1 MTTAYVKWTSAEGE
15 EQILALTDEVVLGR
29 STQSDIVFSQPEV
42 SRRHARLAKNRDGY
56 VIYNLSMSHG
66 TFVNGMPVDGQ
77 QQLHP
82 GDRIRLGPTANEL
95 HYFVTSD
102 EPSTASAHNPN
113 DDVVEKYASSL
124 SSILT
129 TEKAGSSDLAKI
141 SSLLEFQYEWGK
153 VFSPGRAFEQ
163 ILRAALKN
171 SEAERGFVML
181 VRGADF
187 EYVAGLDSQGRQ
199 LPSTEFVASQSIAR
213 QVASD
218 GKPLFMPK
226 TIIESFAQ
234 QQSIVGLRLRSLACM
249 PLSWM
254 ASDSS
259 EPQVRGVLYL
269 DSTQTMRAISGFD
282 EKILNKLAQEAGIVI
297 EKLEMLKTL
306 EERKQWKPERDL
318 IQNEL
323 LAADALRRAE
333 AQVLRSEYSAS
344 IARFA
349 AALSHELNNPL
360 GALKNALQTSS
371 LLTERKRGATPE
383 KLAELEEIERQLH
396 GTSLQSIER
405 LRQIFLRIQKVT
417 NLDRDEALP
426 VDLNLLLE
434 DVVEM
439 LESGNLGGVKLQRD
453 FQPLPKMTVRPQQ
466 LSAVFLNVIQ
476 NAIDSSKESAAVV
489 VATRQLPSMVEI
501 VVEDHGRGM
510 SAEELSG
517 IFDPAFK
524 VRERRI
530 ATSNWGLFSS
540 RQIVREHG
548 GDIDIRSSPG
558 EGTVVRIVLPT
569 ST

>member
-15 EQILALTDEVVLGR
+15 EQVRALTDEVVLGR
-29 STQSDIVFSQPEV
+29 STSSDIVFTQPEV

-66 TFVNGMPVDGQ
+66 TFVNGRPVDGQ

-82 GDRIRLGPTANEL
+82 GDRIRLGPAANEL
-95 HYFVTSD
+95 QYFVTSE
-102 EPSTASAHNPN
+102 EPSTGSAHNPN
-113 DDVVEKYASSL
+113 DVLEKYASSL

-129 TEKAGSSDLAKI
+129 TEKEGSSELAKI
-141 SSLLEFQYEWGK
+141 SSILEFQYEWEK

-181 VRGADF
+181 VRRADF

-234 QQSIVGLRLRSLACM
+234 QQSIVGLKLRSLACM
-249 PLSWM
+249 PLRWM

-282 EKILNKLAQEAGIVI
+282 EKILNKLAQEAGIVF

-306 EERKQWKPERDL
+306 EERNKLKVERDL
-318 IQNEL
+318 IHNEL

-396 GTSLQSIER
+396 GTCLQSIER
-405 LRQIFLRIQKVT
+405 LRQIVLRIQKVT